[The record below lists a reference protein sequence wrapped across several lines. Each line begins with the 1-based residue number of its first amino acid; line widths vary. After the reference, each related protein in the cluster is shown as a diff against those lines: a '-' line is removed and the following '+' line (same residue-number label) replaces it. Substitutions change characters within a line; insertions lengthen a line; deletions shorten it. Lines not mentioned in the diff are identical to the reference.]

1 MTKAI
6 GIYHKLS
13 IPNSIVG
20 KELEYIVSHM
30 RCARVL
36 ALMMEDLASCPERKD
51 RKITADR
58 IKLISD
64 LRFELDIYGKYLA
77 GRPATDACF
86 KLGPRQKRHRR
97 YGMKP
102 LAIPS
107 HSAPAPAYV
116 VRLPVLGPRRSVRP
130 GPCARGFLGRRGD
143 VY

>member
-86 KLGPRQKRHRR
+86 KLGPRQK
-97 YGMKP
+97 K
-102 LAIPS
+102 
-107 HSAPAPAYV
+107 APAVWHETVSKSRPI
-116 VRLPVLGPRRSVRP
+116 RPRSRP
-130 GPCARGFLGRRGD
+130 T
-143 VY
+143 